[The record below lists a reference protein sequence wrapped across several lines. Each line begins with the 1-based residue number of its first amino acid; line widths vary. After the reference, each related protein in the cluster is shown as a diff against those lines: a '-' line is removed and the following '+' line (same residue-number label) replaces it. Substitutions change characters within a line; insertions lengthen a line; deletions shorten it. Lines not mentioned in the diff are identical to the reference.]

1 LLDIILNYVIDTK
14 PRIMKKMTIAQAL
27 KEKNKLA
34 SKIRIN
40 WFRIS
45 TKNAL
50 PKGAVRPYD
59 INQVKEETLKMI
71 DELIKLKTNIH
82 LASSPVRE
90 KIFRLSELKAILT
103 NLEKIPT
110 AEGLTKDKYE
120 NSYTEMESILKTVEV
135 DDMISKYQDEID
147 ELQNELDSF
156 NYITMIS

>member
-1 LLDIILNYVIDTK
+1 
-14 PRIMKKMTIAQAL
+14 MKKMTVAQAL

-59 INQVKEETLKMI
+59 INLVKEDNLKLI
-71 DELIKLKTNIH
+71 DELVKLKTSIH
-82 LASSPVRE
+82 NASSPVRE

-110 AEGLTKDKYE
+110 SEGLTRDKYE
-120 NSYTEMESILKTVEV
+120 SNYTEMESILKTVEV
-135 DDMISKYQDEID
+135 DEMISKYQDEID
-147 ELQNELDSF
+147 ELQNELDKF
-156 NYITMIS
+156 NYMTMIS

>member
-1 LLDIILNYVIDTK
+1 
-14 PRIMKKMTIAQAL
+14 MKKMTIAQAL

-34 SKIRIN
+34 TRIKIN

-50 PKGAVRPYD
+50 PVGAIRPYD

-71 DELIKLKTNIH
+71 DELIKLKTSIH
-82 LASSPVRE
+82 LASVPVRE
-90 KIFRLSELKAILT
+90 KIFRLSELKSVLT

-135 DDMISKYQDEID
+135 DNMISMYQDEID
-147 ELQNELDSF
+147 ELQNELDAF
-156 NYITMIS
+156 NYITIIS